1 MNTSH
6 KLVVIAVLGAVASS
20 LSGCANISA
29 ESVKEQAKVAQSIK
43 DAPAPVA
50 APVIT
55 KTSGAWLMGQ
65 AVKVAAPVAPGLR
78 KHVAYHAEKVTLAE
92 IASYISQETGL
103 IVDVSEVQS
112 NGNTGSTGGAQQ
124 AGAMQGVQGMQ
135 GMVSPQPMGMS
146 APGSTQGAL
155 QPISIVFEG
164 TYSGLLDVAASKWGI
179 WWKPDSLEKVIFF
192 RSETK
197 TFYLPTNAGKAVGNS
212 TISTSAGASGS
223 GMGGTNATGGAT
235 STSDYTV
242 DFWADLAVTAKTVA
256 SNAPVAINPSAGS
269 VTVTGTP
276 AQVRAIEEWV
286 KNLSEQLSQQVAV
299 TMDVYSVKLTD
310 SDTYNWSPSV
320 VFKQTAGAFGYT
332 LSPPTALI
340 PVNGATPAS
349 IAASVL
355 NTATGWKAQYTGT
368 QVAFQALSTLG
379 KVTQSFHRTA
389 VTMNGR
395 VAPMQ
400 VANQRG
406 YMQSSAT
413 VLTPNVGSTTTL
425 TPGTV
430 TTGITATFLPRIN
443 NGKVSLDMT
452 MTNSSLL
459 GLGTVSSGTST
470 IQTPNV
476 DLSTF
481 QQSVSLVPGDALLLT
496 GLQNNNI
503 SLNNSGVGSATNMLF
518 GGGVNNST
526 DKTMIAI
533 VISVKVL

>member
-6 KLVVIAVLGAVASS
+6 KLVVIAVLGAAVS

-112 NGNTGSTGGAQQ
+112 NGNTGPTGGAQQ
-124 AGAMQGVQGMQ
+124 AGVMQGVQGM

-146 APGSTQGAL
+146 APGTTQGAL
-155 QPISIVFEG
+155 QPISIKYEG
-164 TYSGLLDVAASKWGI
+164 TYSGLLDIAASKWGI

-197 TFYLPTNAGKAVGNS
+197 TFYLPTNAGKEFGSS
-212 TISTSAGASGS
+212 TISTSSGVSGNGQGGA
-223 GMGGTNATGGAT
+223 NATGGTT
-235 STSDYTV
+235 SSSDYSV
-242 DFWADLAVTAKTVA
+242 DFWADLASTAKVVG
-256 SNAPVAINPSAGS
+256 SSAPVATNPSAGS
-269 VTVTGTP
+269 ITVTGTP
-276 AQVRAIEEWV
+276 AQVRAIEEWI
-286 KNLSEQLSQQVAV
+286 KGLSEQLRQQVAV
-299 TMDVYSVKLTD
+299 TMDVYTVKLTD
-310 SDTYNWSPSV
+310 SDTYNWSPTV
-320 VFKQTAGAFGYT
+320 VFKQTTGALGYT
-332 LSPPTALI
+332 LTPPGALI
-340 PVNGATPAS
+340 PVNGAAPAS

-379 KVTQSFHRTA
+379 KVTQSFHQTA

-400 VANQRG
+400 VVNQRG
-406 YMQSSAT
+406 FLESSAT
-413 VLTPNVGSTTTL
+413 TQTANVGSTTVL

-430 TTGITATFLPRIN
+430 TSGITATFLPRIN
-443 NGKVSLDMT
+443 NGKVSLDMR
-452 MTNSSLL
+452 MTNSALL
-459 GLGTVSSGTST
+459 GFSTVTSGTGT
-470 IQTPNV
+470 IQTKNV
-476 DLSTF
+476 DQSGF
-481 QQSVSLVPGDALLLT
+481 QHSVSLVPGDALMLT

>member
-1 MNTSH
+1 MNTRY
-6 KLVVIAVLGAVASS
+6 KLVFVAVLGALTSG

-43 DAPAPVA
+43 DVPAPVS

-55 KTSGAWLMGQ
+55 KTQGAWLMGQ
-65 AVKVAAPVAPGLR
+65 AVKVAAPVAPGLNKR
-78 KHVAYHAEKVTLAE
+78 IAYRAERVTLAE
-92 IASYISQETGL
+92 IASYVSQETGL

-112 NGNTGSTGGAQQ
+112 SSNSAQSGGAQPNS
-124 AGAMQGVQGMQ
+124 GMQGLQGMQ
-135 GMVSPQPMGMS
+135 GMLPPQPGVQGVT
-146 APGSTQGAL
+146 GSMQGSL

-164 TYSGLLDVAASKWGI
+164 KVSGLLDVAASKLGI
-179 WWKPDSLEKVIFF
+179 WWKPDSLEKIVFF

-212 TISTSAGASGS
+212 TISTSSGASGS
-223 GMGGTNATGGAT
+223 GQGGTNATGGAS

-242 DFWADLAVTAKTVA
+242 DFWADLALTAKTVA

-276 AQVRAIEEWV
+276 AQVRAIEDWV

-332 LSPPTALI
+332 LTPGTALV
-340 PVNGATPAS
+340 PVNGATPVTL
-349 IAASVL
+349 AASVL
-355 NTATGWKAQYTGT
+355 NTATGWKAQYSGT

-443 NGKVSLDMT
+443 NGRVVLDMT

-503 SLNNSGVGSATNMLF
+503 SLNNSGVGSATNMIL
-518 GGGVNNST
+518 GGGVNNNT
-526 DKTMIAI
+526 DKTLIAI
-533 VISVKVL
+533 VISAKVL